1 MATTQLNLRASGAS
15 RWIACPA
22 SARLSAQMPYQEG
35 GDAAKIGTA
44 IHALA
49 EHCYKDQSDPMLL
62 VGTVVEGITM
72 TEENCDFAKQYLDAI
87 FNIYNEHEWHCEEVN

>member
-1 MATTQLNLRASGAS
+1 MATKQLNIRPSGIG
-15 RWIACPA
+15 RTIACPA
-22 SARLSAQMPYQEG
+22 SVRLSAKVPYQESG
-35 GDAAKIGTA
+35 EAAKIGTA

-49 EHCYKDQSDPMLL
+49 EQCFKDQSDPMLL

-87 FNIYNEHEWHCEEVN
+87 FNIYNEVE